1 MKNNSQTIEK
11 TSEKQVVRPLN
22 VLVKLIKE
30 DLVQRKKIRD
40 NASTWI
46 ETEIGEKLIEAKSQ
60 LGHGKWGKWLESNF
74 HLSQATASIY
84 MKAARQFELGM
95 RPKTLNEVRGDKR
108 KFGHPPTWVQ
118 DARETAQQARQQMDN
133 FLQAERDR
141 AAERDAERKLGLQMI
156 DIGFKAL
163 SKELHPDKMGGSK
176 EAMQRLNAE
185 RDRLKAAA

>member
-60 LGHGKWGKWLESNF
+60 LGHVPAAPALPEMHQRGRIRTCQSNISES
-74 HLSQATASIY
+74 LAEPAILPES
-84 MKAARQFELGM
+84 AR
-95 RPKTLNEVRGDKR
+95 RC
-108 KFGHPPTWVQ
+108 
-118 DARETAQQARQQMDN
+118 A
-133 FLQAERDR
+133 LQR
-141 AAERDAERKLGLQMI
+141 AAW
-156 DIGFKAL
+156 
-163 SKELHPDKMGGSK
+163 
-176 EAMQRLNAE
+176 
-185 RDRLKAAA
+185 